1 MNTEIFNRLMDYF
14 GYPSTDRKWQSLN
27 LVLVHGMTQADASK
41 ATGLSQPQLSNVSR
55 RVRREVAKI
64 EKLTGVLLR

>member
-1 MNTEIFNRLMDYF
+1 MNTTIFNRLMEFFDY
-14 GYPSTDRKWQSLN
+14 PQTDRKWQSLN

-41 ATGLSQPQLSNVSR
+41 ATGLSQPQLSLVLR

-64 EKLTGVLLR
+64 EKLTGVPLR

>member
-1 MNTEIFNRLMDYF
+1 MNTTIFNRLMEF
-14 GYPSTDRKWQSLN
+14 FEYPQTDRKWQSLN

-41 ATGLSQPQLSNVSR
+41 ATGLSQPQLSLVLR

-64 EKLTGVLLR
+64 EKLTGVPLQ

>member
-1 MNTEIFNRLMDYF
+1 MNTTIFNRLMEF
-14 GYPSTDRKWQSLN
+14 FEYPQTDRKWQSLN

-41 ATGLSQPQLSNVSR
+41 ATGLSQPQLSLVLR

-64 EKLTGVLLR
+64 EKLTGVPLR